1 MLSRKDIRNAR
12 WWEEPSEYFDI
23 DRKLLQTA
31 VAKKRLNPED
41 ESKELK
47 KAREEIRQRFMNK
60 DSIKLH
66 DKILHENIDNI
77 TDIERSSSWKNYI
90 FLCINSERRCFQ
102 RMAFYESIISCVVKP
117 LLKKKDKIKVL
128 DYGCGSSLFTRMLS
142 QDFVNYV
149 ETISMDVCKPAVEF
163 SIARNKLYNQ
173 NGAHGIIIK
182 DVMSFPEEVS
192 EIDIALAYVVFE
204 HLPNSTYQ
212 IRRLIH
218 ISQGI
223 KI

>member
-1 MLSRKDIRNAR
+1 
-12 WWEEPSEYFDI
+12 
-23 DRKLLQTA
+23 
-31 VAKKRLNPED
+31 
-41 ESKELK
+41 
-47 KAREEIRQRFMNK
+47 
-60 DSIKLH
+60 
-66 DKILHENIDNI
+66 
-77 TDIERSSSWKNYI
+77 
-90 FLCINSERRCFQ
+90 
-102 RMAFYESIISCVVKP
+102 MAFYESIISCVVKP

>member
-66 DKILHENIDNI
+66 DKILYENIDNI

-90 FLCINSERRCFQ
+90 FLCINGERRCFQ
-102 RMAFYESIISCVVKP
+102 RMAFYESIIKSVVKP
-117 LLKKKDKIKVL
+117 MLKYKEYLNVL
-128 DYGCGSSLFTRMLS
+128 DYGCGSSLFTRILS
-142 QDFVNYV
+142 QDFENRVQ
-149 ETISMDVCKPAVEF
+149 TISADVCKPAVEF
-163 SIARNKLYNQ
+163 SISRNKLYNPK
-173 NGAHGIIIK
+173 GAKGIII
-182 DVMSFPEEVS
+182 E
-192 EIDIALAYVVFE
+192 
-204 HLPNSTYQ
+204 
-212 IRRLIH
+212 
-218 ISQGI
+218 
-223 KI
+223 